1 MRSEISKFTFLI
13 GAAALILGCANTPPT
28 ASKTVQVTILSPMMK
43 INDVG
48 FLHVY
53 KKGLNLQIYSSGL
66 NTANIKISGQIC
78 VNRGCFAP
86 SEVNKKFF
94 LAEHYDE
101 ILSDILQG
109 REIFNGAGLSKT
121 ACGFEQNISAN
132 LIKYEVCG
140 GDAKFSDAKNR
151 VKVIL
156 KELK

>member
-86 SEVNKKFF
+86 SEFNKKFF

-101 ILSDILQG
+101 ILS
-109 REIFNGAGLSKT
+109 GAGLSKT